1 MTHQSNHRGLRV
13 QKAGQAS
20 WDGTSNQPLPSNT
33 SAGVERV
40 AGGNAL
46 SKMTSTAALESF
58 RFSPFPNQRRAPR
71 QPESSSAHLRSKSQL
86 RMSEIE
92 PCPRHSSFPSGSV
105 DRKEGIMIPGT
116 IQRRTSFKP
125 ILPVLLRITSSLLL
139 WTLGA
144 SAMDIRV
151 SHIQPKQ
158 YRVIINFPVDRT
170 KIEALQR
177 WVNGGHDSWCRDPQ
191 MVAASSLR
199 RVSPDLAD
207 SELASFPLESEQFE
221 NTKAV
226 YTFHALD
233 GQTTYRITL
242 RRHLYLLRS
251 AGSLNRII
259 WIPESAEIITRD
271 MKD

>member
-1 MTHQSNHRGLRV
+1 MTHQTNHRDLLV
-13 QKAGQAS
+13 QKAGQGS
-20 WDGTSNQPLPSNT
+20 WNGTSNQPLPSNT
-33 SAGVERV
+33 SAGADRV
-40 AGGNAL
+40 AGGNAM
-46 SKMTSTAALESF
+46 SKKTSTAALESS

-71 QPESSSAHLRSKSQL
+71 QPASSSAHLRSKSQL

-92 PCPRHSSFPSGSV
+92 PCPRNSGFPSGSV
-105 DRKEGIMIPGT
+105 DRKEGIMIPAT
-116 IQRRTSFKP
+116 IQRRTSFKT

-158 YRVIINFPVDRT
+158 HRVIINFPFDRT

-177 WVNGGHDSWCRDPQ
+177 WVNAGHDSWCRDPQ
-191 MVAASSLR
+191 MVAASALR
-199 RVSPDLAD
+199 RVSPAFAD
-207 SELASFPLESEQFE
+207 ELASFPLELEQFE

-271 MKD
+271 TQD

>member
-71 QPESSSAHLRSKSQL
+71 QPASSSAHLRSKSQL

-92 PCPRHSSFPSGSV
+92 PCPRNSGFPSGSV
-105 DRKEGIMIPGT
+105 DRKEGIMIPAT
-116 IQRRTSFKP
+116 IQRRTSFKT

-158 YRVIINFPVDRT
+158 HRVIINFPFDRT

-177 WVNGGHDSWCRDPQ
+177 WVNAGHDSWCRD
-191 MVAASSLR
+191 
-199 RVSPDLAD
+199 SPAFAD
-207 SELASFPLESEQFE
+207 YELASFPLELEQFE

-271 MKD
+271 TQD